1 MLALEFITN
10 EKEDKHVNN
19 LFKISQQEFLQHT
32 QNLHFGFAIKHEHTH
47 TKDRQQIVVEGGEE
61 WGEVGEDNEK

>member
-19 LFKISQQEFLQHT
+19 LFKISQQEFLRHT
-32 QNLHFGFAIKHEHTH
+32 QNLHFGFAIKHTQRATQKMVGE
-47 TKDRQQIVVEGGEE
+47 EGEE
-61 WGEVGEDNEK
+61 WGRGRK

>member
-19 LFKISQQEFLQHT
+19 LFKISQQEFLRYT
-32 QNLHFGFAIKHEHTH
+32 QNLHFGFDIKHTQRA
-47 TKDRQQIVVEGGEE
+47 TKKWQEKKVKNGGE
-61 WGEVGEDNEK
+61 VEDEEEDEE

>member
-19 LFKISQQEFLQHT
+19 LFKISQQEFLRHT
-32 QNLHFGFAIKHEHTH
+32 QNLHFGFAIKHTQRA
-47 TKDRQQIVVEGGEE
+47 TKKMVGEEGEE
-61 WGEVGEDNEK
+61 WGEVEDEEEDEE

>member
-47 TKDRQQIVVEGGEE
+47 KRPTTNCSGRR
-61 WGEVGEDNEK
+61 